1 MNDEIVLL
9 AKTKSNTIEVLIFRA
24 LTDFILVNKVLRQ
37 YDDMKDEIK
46 NLKTSTV
53 ETIRQNNIILL
64 FEIQKKYIKSKPE
77 SCKAK
82 QGKPML
88 LSKWALCDS
97 KKWSFVKQ

>member
-46 NLKTSTV
+46 NLNTSTV
-53 ETIRQNNIILL
+53 ETIR
-64 FEIQKKYIKSKPE
+64 
-77 SCKAK
+77 
-82 QGKPML
+82 
-88 LSKWALCDS
+88 
-97 KKWSFVKQ
+97 